1 MFKGGLLWQ
10 KIFYSDSSSKRGIF
24 EIKFDVFD
32 KFLSWFS
39 IWVISTSNFELLNF
53 MWWLYDDAADNV
65 GNEFVNLFISYIEL
79 AKLYAELSDADA
91 ELSWDLRDLEELV
104 LLNSFIILLIVTEN
118 NHNFVL
124 NQFK

>member
-104 LLNSFIILLIVTEN
+104 LLNPFIILLIVIEN
-118 NHNFVL
+118 NHNLVV
-124 NQFK
+124 NEFK